1 MVIEFSCRGNAKQL
15 QACEYWLDNETE
27 QILYGGAKAGG
38 KSYLGCSLIFGD
50 AFLYPDTH
58 YFIARKELTD
68 LRKFTIPSI
77 LEVFASWGITQ
88 SQYRYN
94 GQDNYFELDN
104 GSKVYLIACTYLP
117 SDQLFERFGSMQM
130 TRGWIEEAGEISED
144 AKKNLWISIGRWK
157 NDQYGL
163 KKKMLITCNPKKGFL
178 YREFYK
184 PFLSGELPPNKKYI
198 QALVY
203 DNKSVSADY
212 INSLDELTGVSR
224 ERLLKGN
231 WDYDDSDNAIMDYDA
246 INDAFTNSHV
256 EVGRQKYITAD
267 IALEGSDLFVI
278 GLWYGWVL
286 IKVWFVKKSKPKEVV
301 DFIQEKKTEYK
312 VPNSNIVFDA
322 DGVGAYVGG
331 WVVGAKSFHNG
342 GAPIPQKGEKQN
354 YENLKTQCEFYLAT
368 KINDRSI
375 WLKALD
381 EADDK
386 LGKDSPKD
394 MAIQELEQIK
404 TVDNPRAKEGK
415 LRLASKKERK
425 ANIGRSP
432 DISDMI
438 MMRSYFDI
446 QPKTDLSMSG
456 MSYDDL

>member
-1 MVIEFSCRGNAKQL
+1 MVLEFNTRGNPKQL
-15 QACEYWLDNETE
+15 QACEYWIDNETE
-27 QILYGGAKAGG
+27 QILYGGAKSGG
-38 KSYLGCSLIFGD
+38 KSFLGCSLIFGD
-50 AFLYPDTH
+50 AFLYPGTH

-77 LEVFASWGITQ
+77 LEVLAIWGID
-88 SQYRYN
+88 SKQYKYN
-94 GQDNYFELDN
+94 GQDNYYELAN
-104 GSKVYLIACTYLP
+104 GSRVYLIACTYLP
-117 SDQLFERFGSMQM
+117 SDKMFERFGSMQM

-157 NDQYGL
+157 NDVYNL
-163 KKKMLITCNPKKGFL
+163 KKKLLITCNPKKGFL
-178 YREFYK
+178 YRDFYK
-184 PFLSGELPPNKKYI
+184 PYVADELPPSKKYI

-212 INSLDELTGVSR
+212 VHSLDELTGVSR

-231 WDYDDSDNAIMDYDA
+231 WEYDDSDNAIMQYDA

-256 EVGRQKYITAD
+256 QPGKQRYLTAD
-267 IALEGSDLFVI
+267 IALEGSDLFDI
-278 GLWYGWVL
+278 GVWDGWILTDVY
-286 IKVWFVKKSKPKEVV
+286 FMKKSKPKEVV
-301 DFIQEKKTEYK
+301 DFIDSVKTK
-312 VPNSNIVFDA
+312 HRVPNSNIVYDA

-342 GAPIPQKGEKQN
+342 GSPLPQKGSKQN
-354 YENLKTQCEFYLAT
+354 YEHMKTQCEFFMA
-368 KINDRSI
+368 KKVNDREI
-375 WLKALD
+375 WLKALNESD
-381 EADDK
+381 AI

-404 TVDNPRAKEGK
+404 TVDGDKEGK
-415 LRLASKKERK
+415 LRLTKKADRK

-438 MMRSYFDI
+438 MMRSYFDLL
-446 QPKTDLSMSG
+446 PARDTSMTG